1 MQPASLIR
9 GSENIKTHD
18 KDTPPPHLST
28 LSHESEVTA
37 WSTFSAALVSA
48 SPFSPSPNLDYPI
61 SALIAVSS
69 TLFDSSSG
77 NPPNTQSEGTEEASH
92 EKSLSAYG
100 GLSFLLPSS
109 PYITLYT
116 TSDFHFPSSSVS
128 PPQIKSLSQS
138 LKNNQKYSLFQGSG
152 GCLSDAPT
160 NTHRKEEETPSSLS
174 FQLYKDNPLA
184 PIPSLVLDSKSKFNN
199 GCTTLPCLSPN
210 PSIPVRQSSFSSKS
224 CDPDGLIVPAVGTI
238 SDMTEQ
244 SISPQD
250 RSYCHDN
257 TDSETEDPLQINGK
271 GEVEGEKHSDTVQ
284 TGEAVVYNSDT
295 ESSASLSVS
304 ILVSKDVCNKTE
316 ILHELSTKLEESRT
330 VCHMDVNVSESQ
342 SPRSSSVLHD
352 DAPEAQ
358 SRTKVE
364 TKDLIEIDSLDL
376 IFQTSVDGSEGENG
390 DVDAFFQQV
399 DTEGLVYW
407 AEPIQVSNPTPVPEE
422 SGSSEASDGCSGNY
436 LLPRDTAAL
445 DSFPSDR
452 HMPSSPTTMD
462 TDQTLR
468 NASTASSNTPSS
480 LTLASFPSP
489 LAIPDLKSSSC
500 SVSVQMSSSL
510 SSHIVH
516 RKDIPYMTNSKCTL
530 LSSVLPLDTS
540 TPFRA
545 VQSWTDLQIQQN
557 TLTNKL
563 SRGALHTVPNKV
575 SVYTSASE
583 TTQRPTL
590 THDCFP
596 RMARNYRTV
605 SVSVDKGLWPDEEVD
620 RNGNDDED
628 KLCEGNQ
635 TATMACYCACDH
647 QCICRTQ
654 KSYNKQHT
662 LGNIPVSNNTLS
674 ILYPYSAFF
683 YLSFNQTQESYQT
696 LIACVTFRLQSSSV
710 TCLSGLN
717 VHWKYYRIGVTFII

>member
-1 MQPASLIR
+1 MQPASLLR
-9 GSENIKTHD
+9 GSENIKTDD

-28 LSHESEVTA
+28 LSHQSEDTA

-48 SPFSPSPNLDYPI
+48 SSLSPSPNLDYPI
-61 SALIAVSS
+61 SALIAMSS

-77 NPPNTQSEGTEEASH
+77 NPPNTQTEGTEEASH
-92 EKSLSAYG
+92 ENSLSAYG

-109 PYITLYT
+109 PCITLYT

-128 PPQIKSLSQS
+128 PPQIESLSQS

-160 NTHRKEEETPSSLS
+160 NTHRKDEETPSSLS

-210 PSIPVRQSSFSSKS
+210 PSIPVRQSAFSSKS

-250 RSYCHDN
+250 RSYCHDDN
-257 TDSETEDPLQINGK
+257 TDSEDTLQINGK

-304 ILVSKDVCNKTE
+304 TLVSKDVCNKTE
-316 ILHELSTKLEESRT
+316 ILHELPTKNKQEESRK
-330 VCHMDVNVSESQ
+330 VCHMDINVSESE
-342 SPRSSSVLHD
+342 STRSSSVLHD

-358 SRTKVE
+358 NRTKVE
-364 TKDLIEIDSLDL
+364 TKDLTEIDSLDL
-376 IFQTSVDGSEGENG
+376 VFQTSVDGSEGENG
-390 DVDAFFQQV
+390 DVDAFFRQV

-407 AEPIQVSNPTPVPEE
+407 AEPIQVSNSTPVPEE
-422 SGSSEASDGCSGNY
+422 SDSSEASDGCSGNY
-436 LLPRDTAAL
+436 LLPRDPAAL

-452 HMPSSPTTMD
+452 HMPLSVSSPTTID
-462 TDQTLR
+462 TDHTLR
-468 NASTASSNTPSS
+468 NASTASSNTPFS
-480 LTLASFPSP
+480 LTVAPFPSP
-489 LAIPDLKSSSC
+489 LAIPDLKSSSR

-545 VQSWTDLQIQQN
+545 VQSWTDLQIQRN

-596 RMARNYRTV
+596 GMARNDRTV

-620 RNGNDDED
+620 RNGNEDED
-628 KLCEGNQ
+628 KLWEGNQ
-635 TATMACYCACDH
+635 PATMACDH
-647 QCICRTQ
+647 QCTCRTQ

-683 YLSFNQTQESYQT
+683 FLSFNQTQESYPT
-696 LIACVTFRLQSSSV
+696 SIAFKCVTFRLQSSSV

-717 VHWKYYRIGVTFII
+717 VHWKYYRIEHL